1 VRRLS
6 VLFLSAA
13 LLAGCGG
20 GGGSKQVA
28 SPGSSTPGGASVAPL
43 STPFLLRL
51 NTAFDSPQWQVF
63 DRLLRKFPDGTK
75 FYSSF
80 AGQGVDFN
88 NDVKPALGSE
98 TDLLALTLQDLNSG
112 AFLGLTQPQNEA
124 KFLALLTKND
134 NTPSVSEQIADWHVI
149 ADERATIDR
158 FKQARNEGVLS
169 GSPAYK
175 EAMAELPANALAT
188 LYVNGNVLTREI
200 AKRAKTTAG
209 PVPGVGRIAW
219 LSGALTAQERG
230 LALDFRVKGD
240 ELAASPFT
248 AELPAEV
255 PAGVSLFVDFKGL
268 DAALDQL
275 KRSPAL
281 QKQLGSA
288 EQALGG
294 ILDEVIGLFKNEG
307 AFYIRPGATGNEY
320 TLVLKVDDEA
330 AAGATLDKLGTL
342 VGAFA
347 QKAPEQVD
355 VAGVSAKKIAVGKGA
370 VYYAVF
376 DGKLVLT
383 NAEGAIRGLKGG
395 GQRLAGSQAWQDA
408 KTSAGL
414 PDQTVGIFY
423 ADVQKLL
430 PLIEKLQASSSSGT
444 GSSSKPLSPEAKR
457 NLAPLGTVL
466 LYGAVNGN
474 VATAKGFVSVR

>member
-6 VLFLSAA
+6 VLILAAA

-20 GGGSKQVA
+20 GSSTKQPA

-51 NTAFDSPQWQVF
+51 NTAFDSPQWQAF

-75 FYSSF
+75 LYSSI
-80 AGQGVDFN
+80 AGQGVDFD
-88 NDVKPALGSE
+88 NDVKPALGPE
-98 TDLLALTLQDLNSG
+98 TDLLALTLEDLNSG
-112 AFLGLTQPQNEA
+112 AFLGLTQPRNEA
-124 KFLALLTKND
+124 KFLTLLTKND
-134 NTPSVSEQIADWHVI
+134 STPSVSEQIADWHVI
-149 ADERATIDR
+149 ADERTTIDR

-169 GSPAYK
+169 GSAAYK
-175 EAMAELPANALAT
+175 DAVAELPANALAT
-188 LYVNGNVLTREI
+188 VYVNGNVLTRAI
-200 AKRAKTTAG
+200 AKQAKTTAG
-209 PVPGVGRIAW
+209 PVPGIGRIGW
-219 LSGALTAQERG
+219 LSGALTAQPGG
-230 LALDFRVKGD
+230 LALDFRLKGD
-240 ELAASPFT
+240 ELTVSPFA

-268 DAALDQL
+268 DAALEQL

-294 ILDEVIGLFKNEG
+294 LLDEVIGLFKNEG
-307 AFYIRPGATGNEY
+307 AVYIRPGATGNEY

-330 AAGATLDKLGTL
+330 AVGATLDKLGTL

-355 VAGVSAKKIAVGKGA
+355 VAGVSAKKIVLGKST

-383 NAEGAIRGLKGG
+383 NSEGAIRGLKGG
-395 GQRLAGSQAWQDA
+395 GQRLADSQAWQEV
-408 KTSAGL
+408 KTAAAL
-414 PDQTVGIFY
+414 PDQTVGILY

-430 PLIEKLQASSSSGT
+430 PVIEKLQASSSSGS
-444 GSSSKPLSPEAKR
+444 GSTPLSPQAKR
-457 NLAPLGTVL
+457 NLGPLGTVL

>member
-6 VLFLSAA
+6 LLILSAA
-13 LLAGCGG
+13 LVAGCGG
-20 GGGSKQVA
+20 GSGSKQA
-28 SPGSSTPGGASVAPL
+28 TSPGGSTPGGASVAPL

-51 NTAFDSPQWQVF
+51 NTGFDSPQWQAF

-75 FYSSF
+75 LYSSI
-80 AGQGVDFN
+80 AGEGVDFDR
-88 NDVKPALGSE
+88 DVKPALGKE
-98 TDLLALTLQDLNSG
+98 TDVLALTLEDLTKG
-112 AFLGLTQPQNEA
+112 AFVGLTQPQNEA
-124 KFLALLTKND
+124 KFLTLLTKND
-134 NTPSVSEQIADWHVI
+134 STPPVSEEIADWQVI
-149 ADERATIDR
+149 ADDRATIDR
-158 FKQARNEGVLS
+158 FKQARNEGALS
-169 GSPAYK
+169 GSTAYK
-175 EAMAELPANALAT
+175 DATAELPADALAT
-188 LYVNGNVLTREI
+188 LYINGNVLTRAI
-200 AKRAKTTAG
+200 AKQAKTTTG
-209 PVPGVGRIAW
+209 PVPGIGRIGW
-219 LSGALTAQERG
+219 LSGALTAQDQG
-230 LALDFRVKGD
+230 LALDFRLKGD

-255 PAGVSLFVDFKGL
+255 PAGASLFVDFKGL
-268 DAALDQL
+268 DAALEQL

-281 QKQLGSA
+281 QKQLGSV

-294 ILDEVIGLFKNEG
+294 LLDEAIALFKNEG
-307 AFYIRPGATGNEY
+307 AVYVRQGAAGSEY
-320 TLVLKVDDEA
+320 SLVLKVDDEA

-355 VAGVSAKKIAVGKGA
+355 VAGVSAKKITVGKTA

-395 GQRLAGSQAWQDA
+395 SQRLADSQAWRDL

-423 ADVQKLL
+423 ADVQKLV
-430 PLIEKLQASSSSGT
+430 PLLQGLAKD
-444 GSSSKPLSPEAKR
+444 SKPLSAEAKR
-457 NLAPLGTVL
+457 NLEPLGAVL

>member
-1 VRRLS
+1 
-6 VLFLSAA
+6 
-13 LLAGCGG
+13 
-20 GGGSKQVA
+20 
-28 SPGSSTPGGASVAPL
+28 
-43 STPFLLRL
+43 
-51 NTAFDSPQWQVF
+51 
-63 DRLLRKFPDGTK
+63 
-75 FYSSF
+75 
-80 AGQGVDFN
+80 
-88 NDVKPALGSE
+88 
-98 TDLLALTLQDLNSG
+98 
-112 AFLGLTQPQNEA
+112 
-124 KFLALLTKND
+124 
-134 NTPSVSEQIADWHVI
+134 
-149 ADERATIDR
+149 
-158 FKQARNEGVLS
+158 
-169 GSPAYK
+169 
-175 EAMAELPANALAT
+175 MAELPANALAT
-188 LYVNGNVLTREI
+188 IYVNGNVLTREI

-209 PVPGVGRIAW
+209 PVPGIGRIAW

-240 ELAASPFT
+240 ELSATPFA

-268 DAALDQL
+268 DAALEQL
-275 KRSPAL
+275 KRSPAV

-294 ILDEVIGLFKNEG
+294 LLDEVIGLFKNEG
-307 AFYIRPGATGNEY
+307 AVYIRPGATGNEY

-347 QKAPEQVD
+347 QKAPEQVN

-395 GQRLAGSQAWQDA
+395 SQRLADSQAWRDA

-444 GSSSKPLSPEAKR
+444 GSSSKPLSPQAKR
-457 NLAPLGTVL
+457 NLAPLGTLL

>member
-1 VRRLS
+1 MRRLS
-6 VLFLSAA
+6 LLILAAA

-20 GGGSKQVA
+20 SSGSKQPA

-51 NTAFDSPQWQVF
+51 NTAFDSPQWQAF

-75 FYSSF
+75 LYSSI
-80 AGQGVDFN
+80 AGQGVDFD
-88 NDVKPALGSE
+88 NDVKPALGPE
-98 TDLLALTLQDLNSG
+98 TDLLALTLEDLNKG
-112 AFLGLTQPQNEA
+112 AFLGLTQPRNEA
-124 KFLALLTKND
+124 KFLTLLTKND
-134 NTPSVSEQIADWHVI
+134 STPSVSEQIADWHVI

-169 GSPAYK
+169 GSATYK

-188 LYVNGNVLTREI
+188 VYVNGNVLTRAI
-200 AKRAKTTAG
+200 AKQAKTTAG
-209 PVPGVGRIAW
+209 PVPGIGRIGW
-219 LSGALTAQERG
+219 LSGALTAQTAG
-230 LALDFRVKGD
+230 LALDFRLKGD
-240 ELAASPFT
+240 ELTVSPFE
-248 AELPAEV
+248 AELPGEV

-268 DAALDQL
+268 DAALEQL

-294 ILDEVIGLFKNEG
+294 LLDEVIGLFKNEG
-307 AFYIRPGATGNEY
+307 AVYIRPGATGNEY

-355 VAGVSAKKIAVGKGA
+355 VAGVPAKKIVLGKST

-395 GQRLAGSQAWQDA
+395 GQRLADSQAWQDV
-408 KTSAGL
+408 KTSAAL
-414 PDQTVGIFY
+414 PDQTAGIFY

-430 PLIEKLQASSSSGT
+430 PVIEKLQASSSSGS
-444 GSSSKPLSPEAKR
+444 GSSSKPLSPQAKR

>member
-13 LLAGCGG
+13 LLAGCGS
-20 GGGSKQVA
+20 GGGSKQTA
-28 SPGSSTPGGASVAPL
+28 GPGSSTPGGASVAPL
-43 STPFLLRL
+43 STSFLLRL
-51 NTAFDSPQWQVF
+51 NTAFDSPQWQAF

-75 FYSSF
+75 LYSSI
-80 AGQGVDFN
+80 AGQGVDFDT
-88 NDVKPALGSE
+88 DVKPALGPE
-98 TDLLALTLQDLNSG
+98 TDLAALTFEDLGNG
-112 AFLGLTQPQNEA
+112 AFFGLTQPRNEA
-124 KFLALLTKND
+124 KFIALLSKHGSTS
-134 NTPSVSEQIADWHVI
+134 SVFEQIADWHVI
-149 ADERATIDR
+149 ADDRATIDR
-158 FKQARNEGVLS
+158 FKQARNEGALS
-169 GSPAYK
+169 GSAAYK
-175 EAMAELPANALAT
+175 DAMAELPANALAT
-188 LYVNGNVLTREI
+188 VYVNGSVLTRAL
-200 AKRAKTTAG
+200 AKQAKTTAG

-219 LSGALTAQERG
+219 LSGALTAQDRG
-230 LALDFRVKGD
+230 FALDLRLKGD
-240 ELAASPFT
+240 ELTLSPFT

-294 ILDEVIGLFKNEG
+294 LLDEVIALFKNEG
-307 AFYIRPGATGNEY
+307 AFYIRPGVTGNEY

-330 AAGATLDKLGTL
+330 AAGTTLDKLGTL

-347 QKAPEQVD
+347 QKAPQQVD
-355 VAGVSAKKIAVGKGA
+355 VAGVPAKKITLGKSA

-395 GQRLAGSQAWQDA
+395 GRRLADSQAWQDV
-408 KTSAGL
+408 KTSAAL
-414 PDQTVGIFY
+414 PDQTAGIFY

-430 PLIEKLQASSSSGT
+430 PLIEKLQASSSSGS
-444 GSSSKPLSPEAKR
+444 GSSSKPLSPQVRR
-457 NLAPLGTVL
+457 NLAPLGTML
-466 LYGAVNGN
+466 LYGTVNGN